1 MKQRVAI
8 LIRGRMRVGYDQQ
21 MMPVTVK
28 VEIDHGKI
36 TALEPDKLP
45 AHGSGILTISPET
58 APVSQE
64 NRGRKVAF
72 PLIWGSGERL
82 IDPQPEDLDSSL
94 WDE

>member
-1 MKQRVAI
+1 MA
-8 LIRGRMRVGYDQQ
+8 
-21 MMPVTVK
+21 VTVK
-28 VEIDHGKI
+28 VEIDDGKI

-58 APVSQE
+58 APIPE
-64 NRGRKVAF
+64 KNRGTRVAF
-72 PLIWGSGERL
+72 PLISGSGERL